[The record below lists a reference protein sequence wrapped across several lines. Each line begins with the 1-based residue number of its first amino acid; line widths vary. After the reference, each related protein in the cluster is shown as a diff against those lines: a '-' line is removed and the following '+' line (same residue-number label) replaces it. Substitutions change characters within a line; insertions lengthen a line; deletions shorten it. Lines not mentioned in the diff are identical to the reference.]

1 MATTRKRST
10 SGGFAPKEEATL
22 IEEFLEEATEDIFES
37 IEKEERM
44 PVVLDTIEPVEPVA
58 PRFSVVE
65 PKKETPI
72 VKQQP
77 KLNPPP
83 KRHPRNIPKFS
94 NYK

>member
-10 SGGFAPKEEATL
+10 SGGFAPKEEVTL
-22 IEEFLEEATEDIFES
+22 IEEFLEEATEELIES

-44 PVVLDTIEPVEPVA
+44 PVVLDTIEPAEPVA
-58 PRFSVVE
+58 PRLPAVE
-65 PKKETPI
+65 PKKEVP
-72 VKQQP
+72 VARQQP
-77 KLNPPP
+77 ILNPPP